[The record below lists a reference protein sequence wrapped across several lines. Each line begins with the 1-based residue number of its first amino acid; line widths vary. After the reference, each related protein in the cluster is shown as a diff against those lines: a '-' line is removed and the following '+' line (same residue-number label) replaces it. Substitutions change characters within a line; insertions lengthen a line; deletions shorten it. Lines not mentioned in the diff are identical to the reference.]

1 MKKLLIL
8 LSVIILSLSTQYVIA
23 DDNIEK
29 EIPQNIHLKSSDIK
43 KLYKKAKHHDV
54 DAAYELGLAYA
65 NGDGVTKDEEEAK
78 KWLQLSA
85 SQGHEPSKQ
94 LLDRLSQP

>member
-8 LSVIILSLSTQYVIA
+8 LSVTTLYISTYIKA
-23 DDNIEK
+23 DDKIER
-29 EIPQNIHLKSSDIK
+29 EIPENLYSKLSDIK
-43 KLYKKAKHHDV
+43 KLYKKAKDHDIE
-54 DAAYELGLAYA
+54 AAYELGLAYA
-65 NGDGVTKDEEEAK
+65 NGNGVKKDEEEAK

-85 SQGHEPSKQ
+85 DQGHEPSKQ